1 MGKAKPRYCEI
12 CGAPIRGSGHKIRLE
27 GAEVL
32 VCDRCYEKYGGKKP
46 GTFSIMPTGRQ
57 PVRRTYPRPA
67 RPRPSS
73 KPRPERPLYTEE
85 IVEDYAERVYR
96 AIQRSGKSYEEL
108 SHEIGLSMN
117 DLRAIAH
124 GHREPTIKEAKKL
137 EKYFKITL
145 IERAETEIEKKPS
158 IPRDYEPT
166 LGDIANIKIKKRK
179 KK

>member
-1 MGKAKPRYCEI
+1 
-12 CGAPIRGSGHKIRLE
+12 
-27 GAEVL
+27 
-32 VCDRCYEKYGGKKP
+32 
-46 GTFSIMPTGRQ
+46 
-57 PVRRTYPRPA
+57 
-67 RPRPSS
+67 
-73 KPRPERPLYTEE
+73 TEE

-124 GHREPTIKEAKKL
+124 GYREPTIKEARKL

-166 LGDIANIKIKKRK
+166 LGDIANIRIKKRK

>member
-1 MGKAKPRYCEI
+1 MGKARPKYCEI
-12 CGAPIRGSGHKIRLE
+12 CGAPIKGHGHKIRLE

-32 VCDRCYEKYGGKKP
+32 VCNRCYEKYGGKKP

-57 PVRRTYPRPA
+57 PMRRSYSRP
-67 RPRPSS
+67 PSRPSPGG
-73 KPRPERPLYTEE
+73 KPRRERPLYTED
-85 IVEDYAERVYR
+85 IVEDYAEKVYK

-137 EKYFKITL
+137 EKYFRIKL
-145 IERAETEIEKKPS
+145 IESDEGETVEKKN
-158 IPRDYEPT
+158 IPRNYEPT
-166 LGDIANIKIKKRK
+166 LGDIANIRVKKRK
-179 KK
+179 K

>member
-12 CGAPIRGSGHKIRLE
+12 CGAPIRGQGYKIRIE

-32 VCDRCYEKYGGKKP
+32 VCHRCYEKYGGKKP

-57 PVRRTYPRPA
+57 PRRSSRPVSRPRPA
-67 RPRPSS
+67 P
-73 KPRPERPLYTEE
+73 KPKRERPLITEE
-85 IVEDYAERVYR
+85 IVEDYAERVYK

-124 GHREPTIKEAKKL
+124 GHREPTIKEARKL
-137 EKYFKITL
+137 EKYFMIKL
-145 IERAETEIEKKPS
+145 IESTGEEIIEKPS

-166 LGDIANIKIKKRK
+166 LGDIANIRIKKRK
-179 KK
+179 K

>member
-12 CGAPIRGSGHKIRLE
+12 CGAPIRGQGHKIRLE

-32 VCDRCYEKYGGKKP
+32 VCNRCYEKYGGKKP

-57 PVRRTYPRPA
+57 PVRRTYSRPA
-67 RPRPSS
+67 PRPRPS
-73 KPRPERPLYTEE
+73 KPRTERPLYTEE

-124 GHREPTIKEAKKL
+124 GYREPTIKEARKL

-145 IERAETEIEKKPS
+145 IETEGGELLEKKT

-166 LGDIANIKIKKRK
+166 LGDIANIRIRKRK